1 MNELSNC
8 NKAGSRQH
16 ILIFWKSIRKM
27 DYGDCASMSLYS
39 YGRSSVNVIINGS
52 KQLLSQTNLG

>member
-16 ILIFWKSIRKM
+16 ILSFGNQLGKWTTEIALPCHYILMEGQVLMWLLTAQSNF
-27 DYGDCASMSLYS
+27 YP
-39 YGRSSVNVIINGS
+39 
-52 KQLLSQTNLG
+52 KQI